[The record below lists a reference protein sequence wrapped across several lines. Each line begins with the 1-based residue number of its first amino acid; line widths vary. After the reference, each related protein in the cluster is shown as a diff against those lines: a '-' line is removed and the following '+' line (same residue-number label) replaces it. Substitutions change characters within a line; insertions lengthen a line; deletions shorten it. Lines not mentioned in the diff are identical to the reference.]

1 MASTSAEKSLYAE
14 HIAARQRTTEAALAA
29 CGFDALVISS
39 GAPFT
44 YFVDDQDAP
53 LHETPHFAH
62 WVPLRG
68 PHHLLLIRPGHKP
81 RLVRY
86 CPEDYWYEQG
96 PLPENFW
103 VDDFDFHEAR
113 TREEAWKLVATAG
126 RVAYIGDE
134 SEAARAAGVADSGCN
149 HAELTARLDWER
161 SFKSAYEVGCMEEA
175 EKIASWGHRAA
186 LAAFDKGGSELEIH
200 HAYLTAVGCTEA
212 DLPYG
217 TIIAHDE
224 KGAILHYTGKRTQ
237 RNGRVLLIDAGA
249 RYLGYCS
256 DITRTW
262 TRKDCD
268 PLFRELVK
276 GLDKLQLELCE
287 RVTPGLPY
295 PELQRAAHILIGEL
309 LRELGVLKTSGE
321 AAFAMGLTKPF
332 FPHGLGHF
340 LGIQVHDLSGR
351 QAEPRGGMAPP
362 PAHSPFLRTTR
373 TIAEHQVFTIE
384 PGVYFIEM
392 LLREHRVGPNSS
404 YIDWALVDRLAPF
417 GGVRIE
423 DNVLVTAAGH
433 RNLTRPHI

>member
-1 MASTSAEKSLYAE
+1 MTSTTTEKSLYAE

-29 CGFDALVISS
+29 TKFDALVISS

-44 YFVDDQDAP
+44 HFVDDQDAP

-68 PHHLLLIRPGHKP
+68 PHHLALIRPGHKP

-86 CPEDYWYEQG
+86 SPEDYWYEQA
-96 PLPENFW
+96 PLSETFW
-103 VDDFDFHEAR
+103 ADDFDFHEAR
-113 TREEAWKLVATAG
+113 TREEAWKLVAASG
-126 RVAYIGDE
+126 RVAYLGDE
-134 SEAARAAGVADSGCN
+134 PDAARKNGVKDDGLN

-161 SFKSAYEVGCMEEA
+161 SFKSAYEVGCIEEA

-186 LAAFDKGGSELEIH
+186 LAAFDKGASELEIH
-200 HAYLTAVGCTEA
+200 HAYLAACGCVES

-217 TIIAHDE
+217 TIVAHDE
-224 KGAILHYTGKRTQ
+224 KGATLHYTGKRSQ

-249 RYLGYCS
+249 KYLGYAS

-268 PLFRELVK
+268 SLFRELVK
-276 GLDKLQLELCE
+276 GVDKLQLELCDK
-287 RVTPGLPY
+287 VIPGLPY
-295 PELQRAAHILIGEL
+295 PELHRAGHILIGDL
-309 LRELGVLKTSGE
+309 LQRLGVLKTDGE
-321 AAFAMGLTKPF
+321 QAFELGLTTPF

-340 LGIQVHDLSGR
+340 LGLQVHDVSGR
-351 QAEPRGGMAPP
+351 QAAPTGGVAPP
-362 PAHSPFLRTTR
+362 PKHSPFLRTTR
-373 TIAEHQVFTIE
+373 TIAEHQLFTVE

-392 LLREHRVGPNSS
+392 LLREHRAGPHSGL
-404 YIDWALVDRLAPF
+404 IDWALVDRLTPF

-423 DNVLVTAAGH
+423 DNVLVTATGH
-433 RNLTRPHI
+433 VNLTRPHI

>member
-1 MASTSAEKSLYAE
+1 MTATNTDKSLYAE
-14 HIAARQRTTEAALAA
+14 HIAARQSTTVAALVA
-29 CGFDALVISS
+29 CKFEALVISS
-39 GAPFT
+39 GTAFR
-44 YFVDDQDAP
+44 YFADDQDAP

-62 WVPLRG
+62 WAPLRG
-68 PHHLLLIRPGHKP
+68 PHHLLLVRPGQKP

-86 CPEDYWYEQG
+86 SPEDYWYEQT
-96 PLPENFW
+96 PLGETFW
-103 VDDFDFHEAR
+103 ADDFDFHEVV
-113 TREEAWKLVATAG
+113 TREQAWKLVQSPG

-134 SEAARAAGVADSGCN
+134 PEAARQYGVKEDGICP
-149 HAELTARLDWER
+149 AELVARLDWER
-161 SFKSAYEVGCMEEA
+161 SFKSAYEVGCIEEA

-186 LAAFDKGGSELEIH
+186 LAAFDKGASEIEIH
-200 HAYLTAVGCTEA
+200 HAYLAACGCVEA
-212 DLPYG
+212 DLPYN

-224 KGAILHYTGKRTQ
+224 KGATLHYTGKRSQ

-276 GLDKLQLELCE
+276 GVDELQLELCG

-295 PELQRAAHILIGEL
+295 GKLHRTGHILIGDL
-309 LRELGVLKTSGE
+309 LQRLGVLKTDGE
-321 AAFAMGLTKPF
+321 QAFELGLTSPF

-340 LGIQVHDLSGR
+340 LGLQVHDVSGR
-351 QAEPRGGMAPP
+351 QAAPAGGVAPP
-362 PAHSPFLRTTR
+362 PEHSPFLRTTR
-373 TIAEHQVFTIE
+373 TIAEHQVFTVE

-392 LLREHRVGPNSS
+392 LLREHRVGPHSEL
-404 YIDWALVDRLAPF
+404 IDWQLVERLTPF

-433 RNLTRPHI
+433 LNLTRPHI